1 MKVKFLKNTDY
12 SNTGLDVIK
21 AKTGDIKE
29 IQDAE
34 LAKKFCERKW
44 CEPVGKEP
52 EAEEPKAKEEIIIS
66 DVEAPAMKTEDQ
78 EEDDFLG
85 LIDEKPK
92 KNKRK
97 KKKKDEDQDNKM
109 RSAPENKGG

>member
-1 MKVKFLKNTDY
+1 MKVKFLENTDY

-21 AKTGDIKE
+21 AKVGDIKE

-34 LAKKFCERKW
+34 LAQKFCERKW

-52 EAEEPKAKEEIIIS
+52 EEIVIS
-66 DVEAPAMKTEDQ
+66 DVEAPAMKAEEQ

-85 LIDEKPK
+85 LIDEKPAETKAEK
-92 KNKRK
+92 KAQKKAEKAK
-97 KKKKDEDQDNKM
+97 KKEEHANKM
-109 RSAPENKGG
+109 RNAPENKGG